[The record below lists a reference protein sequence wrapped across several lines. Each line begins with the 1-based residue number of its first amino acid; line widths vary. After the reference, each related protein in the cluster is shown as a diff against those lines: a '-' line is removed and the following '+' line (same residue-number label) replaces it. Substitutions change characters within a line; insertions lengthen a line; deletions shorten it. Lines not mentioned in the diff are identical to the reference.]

1 MLKFEVGDGS
11 QIRFWDDVWCTDG
24 SLRDVYPELFR
35 LARDKEACVADNF
48 QRLGASIHW
57 EVTFSRLAQDWE
69 VDSFLSFLE
78 LLYAVT
84 ITGNGEDKVCWQPSK
99 SHIFQ
104 VSSYYAILTCKG
116 EGCFPWQ
123 SIWQAKVPPRVAFFS
138 WTAALERILTG
149 DNLRRR
155 SVILVSW
162 CCMCKADGETVNHL
176 LLHCSYAKEIWDM
189 VFAMF
194 GVLWVML
201 GGVGELFACWQGK
214 MGKHPKHLIWRAVPH
229 CLMWCLWRE
238 RNLRI
243 FEGCEQHVDELK
255 LLFLRTL
262 FEWVT
267 STRLYP
273 CSTLLDFI
281 DSCSF

>member
-1 MLKFEVGDGS
+1 MPTGPYGVGLWKFICNGWDKFSRMLKFEVGDGTR
-11 QIRFWDDVWCTDG
+11 ICFWDYVWCTDG
-24 SLRDVYPELFR
+24 SLKDAYLEFFR
-35 LARDKEACVADNF
+35 IARTKDACVADNF

-69 VDSFLSFLE
+69 VESFLSFLE

-162 CCMCKADGETVNHL
+162 CCMCKADEETVNHL

-194 GVLWVML
+194 GVLWVMPC
-201 GGVGELFACWQGK
+201 GVGELFACWQGK
-214 MGKHPKHLIWRAVPH
+214 MGKHPKHLIWRAVLH
-229 CLMWCLWRE
+229 CLMWCL
-238 RNLRI
+238 
-243 FEGCEQHVDELK
+243 
-255 LLFLRTL
+255 
-262 FEWVT
+262 
-267 STRLYP
+267 
-273 CSTLLDFI
+273 
-281 DSCSF
+281 

>member
-1 MLKFEVGDGS
+1 
-11 QIRFWDDVWCTDG
+11 
-24 SLRDVYPELFR
+24 
-35 LARDKEACVADNF
+35 
-48 QRLGASIHW
+48 
-57 EVTFSRLAQDWE
+57 
-69 VDSFLSFLE
+69 
-78 LLYAVT
+78 
-84 ITGNGEDKVCWQPSK
+84 
-99 SHIFQ
+99 
-104 VSSYYAILTCKG
+104 
-116 EGCFPWQ
+116 
-123 SIWQAKVPPRVAFFS
+123 
-138 WTAALERILTG
+138 
-149 DNLRRR
+149 
-155 SVILVSW
+155 
-162 CCMCKADGETVNHL
+162 MCKADGETVNHL

-194 GVLWVML
+194 GVLWVMP

>member
-69 VDSFLSFLE
+69 VESFLSFLE

-123 SIWQAKVPPRVAFFS
+123 SIWKAKVPPRVAFFS
-138 WTAALERILTG
+138 WTAALGRI
-149 DNLRRR
+149 
-155 SVILVSW
+155 
-162 CCMCKADGETVNHL
+162 
-176 LLHCSYAKEIWDM
+176 
-189 VFAMF
+189 
-194 GVLWVML
+194 
-201 GGVGELFACWQGK
+201 
-214 MGKHPKHLIWRAVPH
+214 
-229 CLMWCLWRE
+229 
-238 RNLRI
+238 
-243 FEGCEQHVDELK
+243 
-255 LLFLRTL
+255 
-262 FEWVT
+262 
-267 STRLYP
+267 
-273 CSTLLDFI
+273 
-281 DSCSF
+281 